1 MELSISLNDIEYA
14 ENFLAQGDLATAL
27 PLLEKLRESA
37 EEYIDA
43 ECETT
48 ENKQF
53 FAFES
58 PFERLAYRRVERDPR
73 ELEQVPLAF
82 DRIYSDLA
90 FGYIREQDYE
100 RARDMLM
107 QAVRWNPMN
116 CNYRL
121 DLAELFRALE
131 DTQEWASLSVSV
143 LQRASDALSAA
154 RAWANLGQFFLDDET
169 TNVDAASGCARLAAR
184 FAPTDR
190 RVQRLLN
197 RMATEH
203 PEAAKEEDKVV
214 MAQLGG
220 EGVPTSLSADIAVC
234 LIMCATDA
242 AAQGDTDE
250 ATRLTVR
257 ARDMIGEEAVAAL
270 VKLVRE
276 GDAEL
281 AAERATDEAGEGAHA
296 E

>member
-14 ENFLAQGDLATAL
+14 ETYLAAGDLDGAL
-27 PLLEKLRESA
+27 PLLEKLRELA

-43 ECETT
+43 ECQTKD
-48 ENKQF
+48 NLQYF
-53 FAFES
+53 SFES
-58 PFERLAYRRVERDPR
+58 AFERLAYRRVERDPR
-73 ELEQVPLAF
+73 ELEQVAVPF

-90 FGYIREQDYE
+90 FAYIRQQDYE

-121 DLAELFRALE
+121 DLAELFRAL
-131 DTQEWASLSVSV
+131 DDKREWAALSVSV
-143 LQRASDALSAA
+143 LQRASEATAAA
-154 RAWANLGQFFLDDET
+154 RAWANLGQFFLDDEVQ
-169 TNVDAASGCARLAAR
+169 NVNAAEGCARLAAH
-184 FAPTDR
+184 FAPADP
-190 RVQRLLN
+190 RVERLRN
-197 RMATEH
+197 RMSTEH
-203 PEAAKEEDKVV
+203 PEAADEDDKVV
-214 MAQLGG
+214 MAALGG
-220 EGVPTSLSADIAVC
+220 EGVPCSLSADVAVC

-242 AAQGDTDE
+242 ADAGNKDE

-257 ARDMIGEEAVAAL
+257 ARDLIGEEAVAAL

-281 AAERATDEAGEGAHA
+281 AAERAEGGASDA